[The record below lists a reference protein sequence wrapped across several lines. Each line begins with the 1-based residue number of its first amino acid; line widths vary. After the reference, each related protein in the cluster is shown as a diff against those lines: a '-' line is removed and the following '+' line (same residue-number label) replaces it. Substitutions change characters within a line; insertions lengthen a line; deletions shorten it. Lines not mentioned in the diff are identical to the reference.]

1 MGVNIISFRG
11 SISSMCDQC
20 RAGVSRRTFFA
31 GVAAGLAGAIVGEQA
46 FAQTAPPKPENI
58 LAPDDALARL
68 LKGNERY
75 VSGNVTSSRFNDVR
89 DALTK
94 GQNPYAAILG
104 CADSRVSP
112 ELIFDE
118 NQGDLFVTRIAGN
131 FVTKPLLA
139 SLEYSVAVL
148 KTPLIFVLGHTSCG
162 AISAAVQAVTK
173 DADFPGHIQSLTTS
187 LAPAVR
193 AAKAKKPTDL
203 VVQATI
209 ENVRISV
216 EKLSG
221 STPILRRAVR
231 EGRLK
236 VAGGVY
242 QLATGKIERVV

>member
-1 MGVNIISFRG
+1 
-11 SISSMCDQC
+11 
-20 RAGVSRRTFFA
+20 
-31 GVAAGLAGAIVGEQA
+31 
-46 FAQTAPPKPENI
+46 
-58 LAPDDALARL
+58 
-68 LKGNERY
+68 
-75 VSGNVTSSRFNDVR
+75 VR

>member
-1 MGVNIISFRG
+1 
-11 SISSMCDQC
+11 MCDQC
-20 RAGVSRRTFFA
+20 RTGLSRRHFFA
-31 GVAAGLAGAIVGEQA
+31 GLAAGLAGTMVAGQA
-46 FAQTAPPKPENI
+46 MAQKAPPKPENV

-75 VSGNVTSSRFNDVR
+75 VSGQATPNRYSDVSA
-89 DALTK
+89 ALTK

-112 ELIFDE
+112 ELAFDE

-131 FVTKPLLA
+131 FKTTQILA

-162 AISAAVQAVTK
+162 AISAAVQAVTQ
-173 DADFPGHIQSLTTS
+173 DADFPGHIQTLTTA
-187 LAPAVR
+187 LAPAVK
-193 AAKAKKPTDL
+193 AAKAKNPTDL
-203 VVQATI
+203 VAQATI
-209 ENVRISV
+209 ENVQINVANLAS
-216 EKLSG
+216 